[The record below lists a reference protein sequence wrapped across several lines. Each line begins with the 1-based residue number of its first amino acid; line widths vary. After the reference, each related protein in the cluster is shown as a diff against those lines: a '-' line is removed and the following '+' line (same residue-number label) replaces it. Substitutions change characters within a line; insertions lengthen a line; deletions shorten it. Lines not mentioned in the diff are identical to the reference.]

1 MIKKLMQFRE
11 KTMEVY
17 RQEQEK
23 KMEPWKKR
31 VMSLHEKSGF
41 LFYYE
46 ASEPASADSRH
57 WMLQG
62 EVALGTA
69 PEDARLFLYDGEG
82 NILGEGR
89 MESSPEEKEEKRRG
103 FLRPRKNEFAIT
115 MTVLG
120 GEETEKMDKKA
131 LNRSLNHLFLNLSLL
146 SDIKM

>member
-46 ASEPASADSRH
+46 ASEPVSADSRH

-89 MESSPEEKEEKRRG
+89 METSPEEKEEKRRG